1 MKKDDLAVFYKNVTD
16 FLKVEEDNEKFTKY
30 FYNSFLA
37 GDNTIYQKNI
47 SEFKNFDNEWIEK
60 LEAYLPSLDKIIR
73 NPKSTLRYD
82 EEITII
88 EKAKKVTSQ
97 SIRHLAANAHLI
109 KDINANGEV
118 IPNKILTSNA
128 EIEYGI
134 YENRFIM
141 TLIQRLAT
149 FVGNRYEVIKSNIQ
163 SYQRKHLS
171 FVSNFDL
178 NNSNISINLD
188 MVVRSEVDDS
198 DLKERNNKLF
208 ERVTKLFKT
217 VHGFMLSPFMRELSG
232 KKPVLPP
239 IMKTNI
245 ILKNPDFRNAYDL
258 WLFLDKYNALVYD
271 IDVQEKDM
279 DLDAEYVSSLNQL
292 SLLTYAYILYNQED
306 RKDEYAANDTVQ
318 YVRKATKIVRT
329 NPRDVVDNP
338 DAIAME
344 DNTINEYYLDQNQK
358 LFKKSLID
366 LLGDKISYEDAL
378 KTAMKQ
384 TMDITNSLYKS
395 VFDLNP
401 QLKNENEDLFKKQD
415 LQNDLSE
422 AKKRAEIAKIVRE
435 VKESDFKQSIDLEK
449 EQLDQITDLNKELI
463 KSHSVKKKKSKD
475 KNEIENLKAEQEK
488 LKKSSSEVALE
499 KKKKVLESIEQ
510 LTKVKQDLYE
520 EQKRITNNLQTVVD
534 KELIAAEKE
543 RARLERQETLARLK
557 EERKLA
563 IQRERELFKEA
574 REKLRAKYRDLH
586 QQIIETEKANRQLEI
601 DRLQEQFRIRREQE
615 LEKIRLRM
623 QG

>member
-1 MKKDDLAVFYKNVTD
+1 MKKDDLAVFYKNITET
-16 FLKVEEDNEKFTKY
+16 LKIEEENEKFTRY

-37 GDNTIYQKNI
+37 GDTTVYQRNI
-47 SEFKNFDNEWIEK
+47 AEFKNFDNEWIEK
-60 LEAYLPSLDKIIR
+60 LEDYFPSLDKILR
-73 NPKSTLRYD
+73 NPKSVLRYD

-97 SIRHLAANAHLI
+97 SIRHLAANSHLI
-109 KDINANGEV
+109 KEVYENGDI
-118 IPNKILTSNA
+118 IPNKILTTNP

-163 SYQRKHLS
+163 SYQRRHLS
-171 FVSNFDL
+171 LTSNFDL
-178 NNSNISINLD
+178 NNNNINLNID

-198 DLKERNNKLF
+198 DLKERNNRLF
-208 ERVTKLFKT
+208 ERVTKLYKT
-217 VHGFMLSPFMRELSG
+217 VHGYMISPFMRELAG

-258 WLFLDKYNALVYD
+258 WIFLDKYNALVYD
-271 IDVQEKDM
+271 IDVQERDM
-279 DLDAEYVSSLNQL
+279 NLDANFVASLNQL
-292 SLLTYAYILYNQED
+292 SLLAYAYILYNQED
-306 RKDEYAANDTVQ
+306 RKEEYAAADMVQ

-329 NPRDVVDNP
+329 NPKDMVDNP

-344 DNTINEYYLDQNQK
+344 DNTINEYYLDQNQRI
-358 LFKKSLID
+358 FKKSLVD
-366 LLGDKISYEDAL
+366 LLGDNISYEDAL

-384 TMDITNSLYKS
+384 TMDITNSLYNS

-401 QLKNENEDLFKKQD
+401 DIQSEAETYKKTDLNFE
-415 LQNDLSE
+415 LSE
-422 AKKRAEIAKIVRE
+422 AKKKAEIAKIVRE
-435 VKESDFKQSIDLEK
+435 TKEEDYKQSIDLEK
-449 EQLDQITDLNKELI
+449 EQLKTINDLNKEII
-463 KSHSVKKKKSKD
+463 KSHSVRKKKAKD
-475 KNEIENLKAEQEK
+475 QIEKDSIEIEQEK
-488 LKKSSSEVALE
+488 VKSAREIAAE
-499 KKKKVLESIEQ
+499 KKKKVLESIEE
-510 LTKVKQDLYE
+510 LAKMRKNLFE
-520 EQKRITNNLQTVVD
+520 EQKKITNELQSVVD

-543 RARLERQETLARLK
+543 RAKLERQETLARLR

-563 IQRERELFKEA
+563 IQRERELFREA
-574 REKLRAKYRDLH
+574 RDKLRAKYRELH
-586 QQIIETEKANRQLEI
+586 KQIVENEKANRQLEI

-615 LEKIRLRM
+615 LEKVRLRM

>member
-1 MKKDDLAVFYKNVTD
+1 MKKDDLEVFYKNISEA
-16 FLKVEEDNEKFTKY
+16 LKIEETNEKFTKY

-37 GDNTIYQKNI
+37 GDTTIYQRNI
-47 SEFKNFDNEWIEK
+47 AEFKNFDNEWIEK
-60 LEAYLPSLDKIIR
+60 LEEYFPSLDKILR

-97 SIRHLAANAHLI
+97 SIRHLAANSHLI
-109 KDINANGEV
+109 KEVHENGDIT
-118 IPNKILTSNA
+118 PNKILTTNP

-163 SYQRKHLS
+163 SFQRRHLNLN
-171 FVSNFDL
+171 SNFDI
-178 NNSNISINLD
+178 NNNNINLNID

-208 ERVTKLFKT
+208 ARVTKLYKT
-217 VHGFMLSPFMRELSG
+217 VHGYMISPFMRELAG

-271 IDVQEKDM
+271 IDVQERDM
-279 DLDAEYVSSLNQL
+279 RLDADYIADLNQL

-306 RKDEYAANDTVQ
+306 RKSEYASEDMIQ
-318 YVRKATKIVRT
+318 YVRKATKIVKT
-329 NPRDVVDNP
+329 NPKDMVDNP

-358 LFKKSLID
+358 IFKKSLVD
-366 LLGDKISYEDAL
+366 LLGDNISYEDAL

-401 QLKNENEDLFKKQD
+401 DLKNESDLFKKRD
-415 LQNDLSE
+415 INFELDE
-422 AKKRAEIAKIVRE
+422 AKKKAEIAKIVRE
-435 VKESDFKQSIDLEK
+435 TKEEDYKQSIDLEK
-449 EQLDQITDLNKELI
+449 EQLKTINELNKELI
-463 KSHSVKKKKSKD
+463 KSNSVKKKKTKD
-475 KNEIENLKAEQEK
+475 KVEKETIELEQDK
-488 LKKSSSEVALE
+488 LKTAKEIAAD

-510 LTKVKQDLYE
+510 LSKIKKNLYE
-520 EQKRITNNLQTVVD
+520 EQKRITNELQSVVD
-534 KELIAAEKE
+534 KELIAAERE

-557 EERKLA
+557 EERRLA
-563 IQRERELFKEA
+563 LERERALFREA
-574 REKLRAKYRDLH
+574 RDKLRAKYRDLQ
-586 QQIIETEKANRQLEI
+586 QQIIENEKANRQLEI